1 MCRGGRPSSD
11 VWQYFEKNTSKSKG
25 HYTAKCRYCLKF
37 WRRGIPDKLEAHL
50 ALKCEKVDREISQIY
65 LKKLAT
71 KNSVSDVESE
81 DKMCIAHT
89 INLIATD
96 MAKNEFVAE
105 IISKVGK
112 LILEENRS
120 VVTNRDVAALMSNQ
134 GFFYDVRIISQI
146 FKPIKQIIHCLER
159 RSANLSDCFLGF
171 VYLALAIKQLPNN
184 MNLQSEIIKIFN
196 SRFNSFEIDLYLLAY
211 FLHPKHKG
219 YAMKQGNFR
228 RICDIAVSYVSRLGF
243 TDIAVSQLIMQMRSF
258 KDDIEKTMFYVPK
271 KNNDIDFSSVANSE
285 TVIDGLDLEEEES
298 FTSLELEEDLSDVSD
313 NNIDNNNLS
322 IESIIDLSV
331 LISGSDISAQDITS
345 DITSPFAEG
354 ITDYNPHELVANL
367 VTEDE

>member
-81 DKMCIAHT
+81 DKMS
-89 INLIATD
+89 IN
-96 MAKNEFVAE
+96 
-105 IISKVGK
+105 
-112 LILEENRS
+112 
-120 VVTNRDVAALMSNQ
+120 VAALMSNQ

>member
-1 MCRGGRPSSD
+1 MAFYNVGGRPSSD

-81 DKMCIAHT
+81 DKMS
-89 INLIATD
+89 IN
-96 MAKNEFVAE
+96 
-105 IISKVGK
+105 
-112 LILEENRS
+112 
-120 VVTNRDVAALMSNQ
+120 
-134 GFFYDVRIISQI
+134 
-146 FKPIKQIIHCLER
+146 
-159 RSANLSDCFLGF
+159 
-171 VYLALAIKQLPNN
+171 
-184 MNLQSEIIKIFN
+184 
-196 SRFNSFEIDLYLLAY
+196 
-211 FLHPKHKG
+211 
-219 YAMKQGNFR
+219 
-228 RICDIAVSYVSRLGF
+228 
-243 TDIAVSQLIMQMRSF
+243 
-258 KDDIEKTMFYVPK
+258 IEKTMFYVPK

>member
-1 MCRGGRPSSD
+1 
-11 VWQYFEKNTSKSKG
+11 
-25 HYTAKCRYCLKF
+25 
-37 WRRGIPDKLEAHL
+37 
-50 ALKCEKVDREISQIY
+50 
-65 LKKLAT
+65 
-71 KNSVSDVESE
+71 
-81 DKMCIAHT
+81 
-89 INLIATD
+89 
-96 MAKNEFVAE
+96 
-105 IISKVGK
+105 
-112 LILEENRS
+112 
-120 VVTNRDVAALMSNQ
+120 
-134 GFFYDVRIISQI
+134 
-146 FKPIKQIIHCLER
+146 
-159 RSANLSDCFLGF
+159 
-171 VYLALAIKQLPNN
+171 
-184 MNLQSEIIKIFN
+184 
-196 SRFNSFEIDLYLLAY
+196 
-211 FLHPKHKG
+211 
-219 YAMKQGNFR
+219 MKQGNFR

-258 KDDIEKTMFYVPK
+258 KDGLYPYDFIFNVNDPITWWTTIEDNHNYLQQLAIKLFSIVPSQASCERTFSILKWIHGLNRNSLSSDNLESMAIIRSYLISDIEKTMFYVPK

>member
-81 DKMCIAHT
+81 DKMSI
-89 INLIATD
+89 
-96 MAKNEFVAE
+96 
-105 IISKVGK
+105 
-112 LILEENRS
+112 R
-120 VVTNRDVAALMSNQ
+120 
-134 GFFYDVRIISQI
+134 
-146 FKPIKQIIHCLER
+146 
-159 RSANLSDCFLGF
+159 F